1 MELFKSLEN
10 KTKSFNDPFNHFE
23 LNEPLT
29 NNAIEEISNAEVLD
43 PKKENLNYDG
53 TRALDGGDGAFRS
66 GIKDGGKAKKI
77 RCYVTKENSNQ
88 FPHLTNFIE
97 ELRSKKVYKKIG
109 ALIDKDLS
117 NSYVR
122 LEVIGDKTGFWLKP
136 HNDIEEKLMTM
147 MIWANP
153 YNESDSL
160 GTDLYDKDFKLVKT
174 IKYTH
179 NNGYFFSSGEDTWH
193 GLELKEIKKERRCI
207 QINYVSFKTDWPVEK

>member
-1 MELFKSLEN
+1 MNLEN
-10 KTKSFNDPFNHFE
+10 LKSSDFPFKHWEFSNC
-23 LNEPLT
+23 LDIKALD
-29 NNAIEEISNAEVLD
+29 EISYSSIPEGDRA
-43 PKKENLNYDG
+43 YDG
-53 TRALDGGDGAFRS
+53 TRAADHTGHGVDGKLRLFLDS
-66 GIKDGGKAKKI
+66 
-77 RCYVTKENSNQ
+77 ENSKSYPN
-88 FPHLTNFIE
+88 LTSVINKLQKE
-97 ELRSKKVYKKIG
+97 EVYKIIG
-109 ALIDKDLS
+109 SLINKDLS

-136 HNDIEEKLMTM
+136 HKDIEEKLMTM